1 MRPSREGNAALS
13 STIMSVT
20 VMLSGAAAVGLG
32 AALGALLR
40 WMLALW
46 LNPLHEGVPP
56 GTWVAN
62 VAGGYMVGLAVA
74 WFAQQPDLAPQWR
87 LFVITGFL
95 GGLTTFSTFSVEV
108 LAPLQQGRLGTA
120 LAVVALH
127 LGGSL
132 LATWAGMLT
141 VQGLGRA

>member
-1 MRPSREGNAALS
+1 MPPAQRGTAHLS
-13 STIMSVT
+13 STIMSLT

-108 LAPLQQGRLGTA
+108 VAPLQQGRMGTA

-132 LATWAGMLT
+132 LATWAGLLT
-141 VQGLGRA
+141 VQGLGRS

>member
-1 MRPSREGNAALS
+1 MNL
-13 STIMSVT
+13 T

-46 LNPLHEGVPP
+46 LNPLHAGVPP

-74 WFAQQPDLAPQWR
+74 WFAQQPELAPQWR
-87 LFVITGFL
+87 LFAITGFL

-108 LAPLQQGRLGTA
+108 VAPLQQGRLGTA

-132 LATWAGMLT
+132 LATWAGLLT

>member
-1 MRPSREGNAALS
+1 MLPSSEGNAALS
-13 STIMSVT
+13 STIMSLT

-108 LAPLQQGRLGTA
+108 VAPLQQGRTGTA

-141 VQGLGRA
+141 VQGLGRT